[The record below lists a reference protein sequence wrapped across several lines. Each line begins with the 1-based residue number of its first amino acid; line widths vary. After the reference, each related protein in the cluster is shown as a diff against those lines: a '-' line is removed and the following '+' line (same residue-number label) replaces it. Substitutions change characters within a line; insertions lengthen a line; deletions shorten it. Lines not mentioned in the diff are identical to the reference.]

1 MSTRIRA
8 ADPKVAITIG
18 LHMED
23 LIADRCLGPR
33 EAGRFCDFLCM
44 HGYPIYADFVE
55 GPTDERLLPFLGLIT
70 YWLGGREV
78 LFEEFGGPAL
88 RAGTALDQ
96 ARSATPHTPLLD
108 EESAAAFTRRA
119 LEALRQF
126 GCSGAML
133 WCYQDYAETLWNDPP
148 LDAAT
153 WERWFGL
160 WRVDG
165 SPKPAVAEVTSFE
178 NLRRAPRPDVAWIDI
193 DQEEFSTR
201 PHEHLRRLYRRFCE
215 QIEGTASG

>member
-1 MSTRIRA
+1 MA
-8 ADPKVAITIG
+8 
-18 LHMED
+18 
-23 LIADRCLGPR
+23 
-33 EAGRFCDFLCM
+33 
-44 HGYPIYADFVE
+44 

-88 RAGTALDQ
+88 RAGSALDQ
-96 ARSATPHTPLLD
+96 ARTETSHTPLLD
-108 EESAAAFTRRA
+108 EESAATFTRRA
-119 LEALRQF
+119 LEALRQS

-133 WCYQDYAETLWNDPP
+133 WCYRDYDETLCNDPP

-165 SPKPAVAEVTSFE
+165 SPKPAVAEVTSFK
-178 NLRRAPRPDVAWIDI
+178 NLRRAPPPDVAWIDI

-215 QIEGTASG
+215 QVEETASG

>member
-1 MSTRIRA
+1 LVDVDISAVIGRPFFRSSKTWIDSPTRARGA
-8 ADPKVAITIG
+8 AWAFQDV
-18 LHMED
+18 
-23 LIADRCLGPR
+23 DRKDAAHQLGP
-33 EAGRFCDFLCM
+33 GVSD
-44 HGYPIYADFVE
+44 
-55 GPTDERLLPFLGLIT
+55 
-70 YWLGGREV
+70 
-78 LFEEFGGPAL
+78 
-88 RAGTALDQ
+88 
-96 ARSATPHTPLLD
+96 
-108 EESAAAFTRRA
+108 
-119 LEALRQF
+119 
-126 GCSGAML
+126 
-133 WCYQDYAETLWNDPP
+133 DPP

-178 NLRRAPRPDVAWIDI
+178 NLRRVPPPDVPWIDI